1 MRAPPGAFRP
11 EQAPSARLLD
21 AGEERSAITARRFV
35 LYMLSWSYYLG
46 RGVNMDKTLLKG
58 LGVLETLADMHGE
71 ARTIDDVAA
80 RTGLTRS
87 NAHRTL
93 QTLIHAGYVERDP
106 VDGCYRGTMKMFA
119 LGVRQQGDLDVRKIA
134 PAYMA
139 ILAKE
144 TGETIHLSILDGQ
157 DVIYIDKIDSVQPI
171 RAYSMVGGRAPA
183 HAVATGKALLAAQRE
198 IAWDLMPAQLPRFT
212 PATIVDREVLKAE
225 LAKVARVGYAINR
238 GEWREG
244 VGGLA
249 APVFNGFERPI
260 AALGI
265 SGPLERLTVARMKE
279 VAPRVVEVTADLS
292 RAMGY
297 VRGYFNESV

>member
-1 MRAPPGAFRP
+1 
-11 EQAPSARLLD
+11 
-21 AGEERSAITARRFV
+21 
-35 LYMLSWSYYLG
+35 
-46 RGVNMDKTLLKG
+46 MDKTLLKG
-58 LGVLETLADMHGE
+58 LAVLETLADMHGE

-80 RTGLTRS
+80 RTGLSRS
-87 NAHRTL
+87 NTHRTL
-93 QTLIHAGYVERDP
+93 QTLIHAGYIERDP
-106 VDGCYRGTMKMFA
+106 VNGGYRGTMKMFA

-139 ILAKE
+139 MLAKE
-144 TGETIHLSILDGQ
+144 TGETIHLSILDGHE
-157 DVIYIDKIDSVQPI
+157 VIYIDKIDSVQPI

-183 HAVATGKALLAAQRE
+183 HAVATGKALLTAQGQR
-198 IAWDLMPAQLPRFT
+198 ILDSMPAQLSRFT

-225 LAKVARVGYAINR
+225 LTEVARVGYAINR

-244 VGGLA
+244 VGGVA

-265 SGPLERLTVARMKE
+265 SGPLDRLTMARMKE

-292 RAMGY
+292 KAMGY
-297 VRGYFNESV
+297 VGGYFNGPV